1 MTKKLYYGSEGLG
14 NILKLILPYLV
25 VVGAFQML
33 GSWVVDYDTKVSTL
47 SSKTLGQAIIIGF
60 FNLLGHVALVWL
72 FRKYVDK
79 KSFRSLGFQPDFP
92 LKDIGIGL
100 IIGFEVM
107 FLGFMTLTLTDQLD
121 FLIFQY
127 NFTNLLLCL
136 VYYVFVAFT
145 EELLM
150 RGYVLNNLLVS
161 FDKYVALGI
170 SALLFS
176 LMHVF
181 NPDLTWLGAVNIF
194 LAGILLG
201 LSYIFTKNLWF
212 PIALHFSWNFF
223 QGPIFGFRVSGN
235 NFYSFLLTQYQT
247 PTLWN
252 GGAFGFEGSILCALF
267 LLIAIGMVYM
277 LFKDRISSEGTLA
290 HDGPAEGYFYEENGD
305 PI

>member
-25 VVGAFQML
+25 VVGAFQQL
-33 GSWVVDYDTKVSTL
+33 GSWVAHYDSNAAVL

-60 FNLLGHVALVWL
+60 FNLLGHVAIVWV

-79 KSFRSLGFQPDFP
+79 KSFRSLGFQQDFP
-92 LKDIGIGL
+92 PKDILIGI

-107 FLGFMTLTLTDQLD
+107 FLGFMSLTLTNQLD

-127 NFTNLLLCL
+127 NFTDLLLCL
-136 VYYVFVAFT
+136 VYYAFVAFT

-150 RGYVLNNLLVS
+150 RGYVLNNLLLS
-161 FDKYVALGI
+161 FNKYLALGI

-176 LMHVF
+176 FMHLF
-181 NPDLTWLGAVNIF
+181 NPDFTWLGAINLF

-235 NFYSFLLTQYQT
+235 NFYSFLLTEYQT
-247 PTLWN
+247 PNIWN
-252 GGAFGFEGSILCALF
+252 GGAFGFEGSVLCTIIQ
-267 LLIAIGMVYM
+267 LITIGIVFGI
-277 LFKDRISSEGTLA
+277 FKDRISSAGTLA
-290 HDGPAEGYFYEENGD
+290 HNEPTAGYFYEENGEL
-305 PI
+305 

>member
-14 NILKLILPYLV
+14 NVIKLIVPYLA

-33 GSWVVDYDTKVSTL
+33 GFWVAGYDSNAAIL

-60 FNLLGHVALVWL
+60 FNLLGHIAIVWL
-72 FRKYVDK
+72 FRRYVDK
-79 KSFRSLGFQPDFP
+79 KTFRSLGFQHDFP
-92 LKDIGIGL
+92 PKDILIGF

-107 FLGFMTLTLTDQLD
+107 FLGFMTLTLTNQLD

-127 NFTNLLLCL
+127 SFTDLLLCL
-136 VYYVFVAFT
+136 VYYVFIAFT

-176 LMHVF
+176 FMHVL
-181 NPDLTWLGAVNIF
+181 NPDFTWLGAINLF

-201 LSYIFTKNLWF
+201 LSYIFTKDLWF

-235 NFYSFLLTQYQT
+235 NFYSFLLTEYRT

-252 GGAFGFEGSILCALF
+252 GGAFGFEGSLLCSLL
-267 LLIAIGMVYM
+267 LLITIGVVFVI
-277 LFKDRISSEGTLA
+277 FKDRISPEGTLA
-290 HDGPAEGYFYEENGD
+290 HDEPTEGYFYEENGD
-305 PI
+305 LS

>member
-1 MTKKLYYGSEGLG
+1 MTKKLYYGSEGLS
-14 NILKLILPYLV
+14 NILKLIVPYVV
-25 VVGAFQML
+25 VVGAFQL
-33 GSWVVDYDTKVSTL
+33 FGSWMADYDFKAAPL
-47 SSKTLGQAIIIGF
+47 PSKSLGQAIIIGF
-60 FNLLGHVALVWL
+60 FNLLGHVAIVWL
-72 FRKYVDK
+72 FRKYVDN

-92 LKDIGIGL
+92 PGDIWIGL

-121 FLIFQY
+121 FLVFQY

-136 VYYVFVAFT
+136 VYYMFVAFT

-176 LMHVF
+176 IMHVF
-181 NPDLTWLGAVNIF
+181 NPELTWLGAVNIF

-223 QGPIFGFRVSGN
+223 QGPIFGFRVTGN

-252 GGAFGFEGSILCALF
+252 GGAFGFEGSVLCSLL
-267 LLIAIGMVYM
+267 LLIAMGTVYM
-277 LFKDRISSEGTLA
+277 IFKDRVTSDGTLA
-290 HDGPAEGYFYEENGD
+290 RDESTEGYFYEENGD